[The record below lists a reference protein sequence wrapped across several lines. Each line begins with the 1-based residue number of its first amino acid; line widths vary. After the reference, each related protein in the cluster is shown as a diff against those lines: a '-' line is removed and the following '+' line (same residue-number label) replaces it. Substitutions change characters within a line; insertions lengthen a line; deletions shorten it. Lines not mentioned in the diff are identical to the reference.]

1 MFALLAASEGVS
13 LPMNTV
19 GWTVTVLGL
28 LATVAWA
35 AYLYR

>member
-1 MFALLAASEGVS
+1 MLAPLAAESAS
-13 LPMNTV
+13 LPIGLV

-28 LATVAWA
+28 VLTLAWV

>member
-13 LPMNTV
+13 LPMNAV

-28 LATVAWA
+28 LAAGVWT